1 MVQKIKEH
9 SNNKLNNFIKGF
21 YINKKV
27 CKNLIDYFN
36 SNKHLH
42 SVGKLST
49 GYIPE
54 DKKSTDMAISL
65 DSKENCF
72 LNYIEE
78 LNECSKKYR
87 KIYDSLDKNISNW
100 TITEKINIQK
110 YKKGEAFFAWH
121 CERDALGSSSKRLL
135 VFMTYLNTVK
145 KGGETEWLYQKLKIK
160 PEEGLTVI
168 WPADWMFTH
177 KGCPSF
183 TEEKYIITGWYSFI

>member
-27 CKNLIDYFN
+27 CKDFINYFDKNKNL
-36 SNKHLH
+36 HC
-42 SVGKLST
+42 VGKMTT
-49 GYIPE
+49 GYKPE
-54 DKKSTDMAISL
+54 EKKSTDLPIKPNSMDPI
-65 DSKENCF
+65 F

-78 LNECSKKYR
+78 LNRCSSAY
-87 KIYDSLDKNISNW
+87 KNIYSALDEHVSSW
-100 TITEKINIQK
+100 TITEDINIQK

-121 CERDALGSSSKRLL
+121 CERDAIGFSSKRLL

-177 KGCPSF
+177 RGCPSF

>member
-1 MVQKIKEH
+1 MKNKLKEH
-9 SNNKLNNFIKGF
+9 FNNKLDNFIKGF

-27 CKNLIDYFN
+27 CKDLINYFN
-36 SNKHLH
+36 KNKNLH
-42 SVGKLST
+42 CVGKMST
-49 GYIPE
+49 GYKPE
-54 DKKSTDMAISL
+54 EKKSTDMAISL

-72 LNYIEE
+72 LNYIQE
-78 LNECSKKYR
+78 LNKCSNAY
-87 KIYDSLDKNISNW
+87 KNIYSALDQQVSSW
-100 TITEKINIQK
+100 TITENINIQK

-121 CERDALGSSSKRLL
+121 CERDVINFSFKRLL

-160 PEEGLTVI
+160 PEQGLTVI

-177 KGCPSF
+177 RGCPSF

>member
-1 MVQKIKEH
+1 MKNKLKEH

-27 CKNLIDYFN
+27 CEDLINYFNKNKNL
-36 SNKHLH
+36 HC
-42 SVGKLST
+42 VGKMST
-49 GYIPE
+49 GYKPE
-54 DKKSTDMAISL
+54 EKKSTDMAISL

-72 LNYIEE
+72 LNYIQE
-78 LNECSKKYR
+78 LNKCSNAY
-87 KIYDSLDKNISNW
+87 KNIYSALDQQVSSW
-100 TITEKINIQK
+100 TITENINIQK

-121 CERDALGSSSKRLL
+121 CERDVINFSFKRLL

-160 PEEGLTVI
+160 PEQGLTVI

-177 KGCPSF
+177 RGCPSF

>member
-27 CKNLIDYFN
+27 CRDLIDYFD
-36 SNKHLH
+36 SNKHFH
-42 SVGKLST
+42 SPGTLST
-49 GYIPE
+49 GSISE
-54 DKKSTDMAISL
+54 DKKSTDMIISL
-65 DSKENCF
+65 DSKEKCF
-72 LNYIEE
+72 LNYIKE
-78 LNECSKKYR
+78 LNECSKEYR

-110 YKKGEAFFAWH
+110 YKKEEAFFAWH
-121 CERDALGSSSKRLL
+121 CERDSSGFSSKRLL

-145 KGGETEWLYQKLKIK
+145 KGGETEWLYQKLKVK

-177 KGCPSF
+177 RGCPSF